1 MEVTFALDSQT
12 YAILLLP
19 DRMETTDQLKRQS
32 AHQAIRTWIEAHRL
46 TILRTID
53 NSLIVLALLAIAA
66 IIARIGFHLN
76 SSFES
81 LAQLTETVM
90 LYFFAVQA
98 FIKVALAENKRRH
111 VHERWLE
118 LILFSI
124 ILFYLIFPRA
134 IETLLISFN
143 PQLTP
148 ETLTSVYL
156 ILTQFLVVIA
166 ILPSSL
172 RHSGRLMTTSIQ
184 PSGVLLFSFVALSIL
199 GAGFLLLP
207 KASPQ
212 ELSIIDALF
221 ISTSAV
227 CVTGLATVNIAT
239 SFTDIGHWIILILI
253 QIGGLGIMTLTTFFA
268 AIAGGNR
275 NLKEYT
281 ALRELLGEE
290 SLGKV
295 KTILFQIGF
304 YTFLIEALGALLI
317 YYTLTPVHSPQGTTP
332 FFFSLFH
339 SVSAFCNAGFSL
351 LSENLSNIYFYNHA
365 PFLYV
370 IILLVVTGGLGF
382 PVLSCCTT
390 WVVGKISR
398 KPNVRL
404 TVHAQIV
411 LIASAAL
418 LMIGTIG
425 FWILEGG
432 RNLYPF
438 TVFEQF
444 TQAFF
449 HSAVSRTAG
458 FNTLDLASFSMAT
471 LFFTIVLM
479 WIGASPSSTGGGIK
493 TTTATL
499 ALLNIYA
506 IASGRNKIELFRRKI
521 SDLAVTR
528 AFSTALLSLLYIA
541 TALFVLLITEQER
554 GFSFEALLFEVVSAV
569 STVGLSTGITPKL
582 SDMGKIVIIF
592 SMLIGRV
599 GFLTVVIALTRKRI
613 GADYDYAEESVLV
626 S

>member
-1 MEVTFALDSQT
+1 MKTPDSSNDHS
-12 YAILLLP
+12 A
-19 DRMETTDQLKRQS
+19 RQ
-32 AHQAIRTWIEAHRL
+32 ATITWIETHRL
-46 TILRTID
+46 AILRTID
-53 NSLIVLALLAIAA
+53 NCLIILALLAISS

-76 SSFES
+76 SSLES
-81 LAQLTETVM
+81 LTQLTETVM

-111 VHERWLE
+111 MRERWLE
-118 LILFSI
+118 LVLFTV

-134 IETLLISFN
+134 IERVLASLN

-148 ETLTSVYL
+148 ETITSAYL
-156 ILTQFLVVIA
+156 IVTQFLVVIA
-166 ILPSSL
+166 LVPSTL
-172 RHSGRLMTTSIQ
+172 RYSGRVMTTSVQ
-184 PSGVLLFSFVALSIL
+184 PSGVLLFSFVVLSLL

-207 KASPQ
+207 KASVQ
-212 ELSIIDALF
+212 ELSVIDALF

-239 SFTDIGHWIILILI
+239 SFSDVGHWIILVLI

-268 AIAGGNR
+268 VVTGGNR

-295 KTILFQIGF
+295 KSILFQIGF
-304 YTFLIEALGALLI
+304 YTFLIEAVGALLI
-317 YYTLTPVHSPQGTTP
+317 YHTLTPNHLPQGTTP
-332 FFFSLFH
+332 FFFSIFH
-339 SVSAFCNAGFSL
+339 AVSAFCNAGFSL
-351 LSENLSNIYFYNHA
+351 LSENLSNIYFYNHT
-365 PFLYV
+365 PFLY
-370 IILLVVTGGLGF
+370 IIIVLLVIGGLGF
-382 PVLSCCTT
+382 PVLSSCSS
-390 WVVGKISR
+390 WIAGKVLR

-404 TVHAQIV
+404 TVHARIV
-411 LIASAAL
+411 LLASAFL
-418 LMIGTIG
+418 LVVGTAG
-425 FWILEGG
+425 FWMLEGG

-438 TVFEQF
+438 TAFEQF
-444 TQAFF
+444 TQALF

-458 FNTLDLASFSMAT
+458 FNTLDIASFSTAT

-506 IASGRNKIELFRRKI
+506 IASGRNKIELFHRKI
-521 SDLAVTR
+521 SDLAITR

-541 TALFVLLITEQER
+541 TALFALLITEQER
-554 GFSFEALLFEVVSAV
+554 GFAFEAMLFEVVSAV
-569 STVGLSTGITPKL
+569 STVGLSTGITPQL
-582 SDMGKIVIIF
+582 SNAGKIVIIL

>member
-1 MEVTFALDSQT
+1 
-12 YAILLLP
+12 
-19 DRMETTDQLKRQS
+19 METTDLSKRSSIAQTV
-32 AHQAIRTWIEAHRL
+32 AAWIETHRL

-53 NSLIVLALLAIAA
+53 NCLILLALLAIGA
-66 IIARIGFHLN
+66 IIVRIGFHLTAA
-76 SSFES
+76 FES
-81 LAQLTETVM
+81 LAHLTETVM
-90 LYFFAVQA
+90 LYCFAIQA
-98 FIKVALAENKRRH
+98 FVKVALAESKRRY
-111 VHERWLE
+111 VRERWTE
-118 LILFSI
+118 LILFTV

-134 IETLLISFN
+134 IEKLLTSLN

-148 ETLTSVYL
+148 ETLTSLYL

-166 ILPSSL
+166 ILPSTL
-172 RHSGRLMTTSIQ
+172 RYSGRVMTTSVQ
-184 PSGVLLFSFVALSIL
+184 PSGVLLFSFVLLSLL

-207 KASPQ
+207 KASVS
-212 ELSIIDALF
+212 ELSVVDALF

-227 CVTGLATVNIAT
+227 CVTGLATVNIAA
-239 SFTDIGHWIILILI
+239 SFTDVGHWIILILI

-268 AIAGGNR
+268 VVAGGKR

-304 YTFLIEALGALLI
+304 YTFLIEAVGALLI
-317 YYTLTPVHSPQGTTP
+317 YYTLTPTHLPKGATP

-351 LSENLSNIYFYNHA
+351 LSENLSNVYYYNRT
-365 PFLYV
+365 PFLY
-370 IILLVVTGGLGF
+370 IIIVLLVIGGLGF
-382 PVLSCCTT
+382 PVLSSCTT
-390 WVVGKISR
+390 WIIGKVLR

-404 TVHAQIV
+404 TVHARIV
-411 LIASAAL
+411 LTSSAFL
-418 LMIGTIG
+418 LVAGTAG
-425 FWILEGG
+425 FWMLEGG

-438 TVFEQF
+438 TAFEQM
-444 TQAFF
+444 TQALF

-458 FNTLDLASFSMAT
+458 FNTLDIASFSTAT

-506 IASGRNKIELFRRKI
+506 IASGRNKIELFHRKI
-521 SDLAVTR
+521 SDLTITR

-554 GFSFEALLFEVVSAV
+554 GFPFEALLFEVVSAV
-569 STVGLSTGITPKL
+569 STAGLSTGITPAL
-582 SDMGKIVIIF
+582 SDAGKLVIIF

-599 GFLTVVIALTRKRI
+599 GFLTVVIALTRKRVEV
-613 GADYDYAEESVLV
+613 DYDYAEESVLV

>member
-1 MEVTFALDSQT
+1 MKTPDSSNHHS
-12 YAILLLP
+12 LLQA
-19 DRMETTDQLKRQS
+19 TT
-32 AHQAIRTWIEAHRL
+32 TWIETHIETHRL

-53 NSLIVLALLAIAA
+53 NCLIILALLGISS
-66 IIARIGFHLN
+66 IIARIGFYLN
-76 SSFES
+76 SSLEL

-90 LYFFAVQA
+90 LYGFAVQA

-111 VHERWLE
+111 VRERWLE
-118 LILFSI
+118 LILFAV
-124 ILFYLIFPRA
+124 ILIYLIFPRA
-134 IETLLISFN
+134 IERLLGSLN

-148 ETLTSVYL
+148 ETITSAYL
-156 ILTQFLVVIA
+156 IVTQFLVVIA
-166 ILPSSL
+166 LVPSTL
-172 RHSGRLMTTSIQ
+172 RYSGRVMTTSVQ
-184 PSGVLLFSFVALSIL
+184 PSGVLLFSFVVLSLL

-207 KASPQ
+207 KASVQ
-212 ELSIIDALF
+212 ELSVIDALF

-227 CVTGLATVNIAT
+227 CVTGLTTVNVAT
-239 SFTDIGHWIILILI
+239 SFTDVGHWIILVLI

-268 AIAGGNR
+268 VVTGGNR

-295 KTILFQIGF
+295 KSILFQIGF
-304 YTFLIEALGALLI
+304 YTFLIEAVGALLI
-317 YYTLTPVHSPQGTTP
+317 YYTLTPSHLPQGTTP
-332 FFFSLFH
+332 FFFSIFH

-351 LSENLSNIYFYNHA
+351 LSENLSNIHFYNHT
-365 PFLYV
+365 PFLY
-370 IILLVVTGGLGF
+370 IIIVLLVVGGLGF
-382 PVLSCCTT
+382 PVLSSCSS
-390 WVVGKISR
+390 WVMGKVLR

-404 TVHAQIV
+404 TVHARIV
-411 LIASAAL
+411 LLASAFL
-418 LMIGTIG
+418 LTVGTAG
-425 FWILEGG
+425 FWMLEGG

-444 TQAFF
+444 TQALF

-458 FNTLDLASFSMAT
+458 FNTLDIASFSTAT

-506 IASGRNKIELFRRKI
+506 IASGRNKIELFHRKI
-521 SDLAVTR
+521 SDLAITR
-528 AFSTALLSLLYIA
+528 AFSTALLSLLYIS
-541 TALFVLLITEQER
+541 TALFMLLITEQER

-569 STVGLSTGITPKL
+569 STVGLSTGITPQL
-582 SDMGKIVIIF
+582 SIAGKIVIIL

-599 GFLTVVIALTRKRI
+599 GFLNVVIALTRKRI
-613 GADYDYAEESVLV
+613 GADYDYAEESILV

>member
-1 MEVTFALDSQT
+1 
-12 YAILLLP
+12 
-19 DRMETTDQLKRQS
+19 METTNQSKRSSTAQV
-32 AHQAIRTWIEAHRL
+32 AATWIETHRL

-53 NSLIVLALLAIAA
+53 NCLIILALLAITA
-66 IIARIGFHLN
+66 IIARVGFHLDN
-76 SSFES
+76 SLE
-81 LAQLTETVM
+81 AITQLTETVM
-90 LYFFAVQA
+90 LYCFAIQA

-111 VHERWLE
+111 VRERWLE
-118 LILFSI
+118 LILFAV
-124 ILFYLIFPRA
+124 ILFYLIFPHA
-134 IETLLISFN
+134 IEQLLSSLN

-156 ILTQFLVVIA
+156 ILTQFLVVVA
-166 ILPSSL
+166 LLPATL
-172 RHSGRLMTTSIQ
+172 RYSGSLMTTSVQ
-184 PSGVLLFSFVALSIL
+184 PSGVLLFSFVLLSLL
-199 GAGFLLLP
+199 GTGFLLLP
-207 KASPQ
+207 KVRVQ
-212 ELSIIDALF
+212 ELSVIDALF
-221 ISTSAV
+221 IATSAV

-239 SFTDIGHWIILILI
+239 AFTDVGHWIILILI

-268 AIAGGNR
+268 MATGSSR

-304 YTFLIEALGALLI
+304 YTFLIEGLGALLI
-317 YYTLTPVHSPQGTTP
+317 YHTLTPSHLPKGTTP

-339 SVSAFCNAGFSL
+339 SISAFCNAGFSL
-351 LSENLSNIYFYNHA
+351 LSENLSNIYFYKHT
-365 PFLYV
+365 PFLC
-370 IILLVVTGGLGF
+370 IIIVLLVIGGLGF
-382 PVLSCCTT
+382 PVLSSFST
-390 WVVGKISR
+390 WVMGKILR

-404 TVHAQIV
+404 TIHARIV
-411 LIASAAL
+411 LIASGVL
-418 LMIGTIG
+418 LVVGTVG

-438 TVFEQF
+438 TAFEQF
-444 TQAFF
+444 TQALF

-458 FNTLDLASFSMAT
+458 FNTLDIASFSTAT
-471 LFFTIVLM
+471 LFFTIILM

-506 IASGRNKIELFRRKI
+506 IASGRNKIELFHRKI
-521 SDLAVTR
+521 SDLAITR

-541 TALFVLLITEQER
+541 TALFVLLITEQAR

-569 STVGLSTGITPKL
+569 STVGLSTGVTPQL
-582 SDMGKIVIIF
+582 SDAGKVVVIF

-599 GFLTVVIALTRKRI
+599 GFLTVVIALTRKR
-613 GADYDYAEESVLV
+613 ADANYDYAEESVLV